1 MIRKWLGVS
10 ALAVIALVLLN
21 TSSCARSQKLQAIT
35 ITPSAFTY
43 GSAATPGVQQTPIP
57 LTAYGSYIHPPET
70 KDITTQVTWKSDNA
84 AVADISNVGQ
94 LTAGTVCG
102 IANISATVYTSG
114 DTSGNLVVG
123 TMTTTVE
130 GPASEGC
137 PTSTATHNLS
147 VTVTAGAIDG
157 TIISSPAG
165 ITCGSTCA
173 APFPANSSV
182 SLTAVPNNQKSF
194 LGWGGG
200 CTSVSVNTCTV
211 ILDSDTTVTA
221 SFN

>member
-1 MIRKWLGVS
+1 MIWKWLGVFIILVM
-10 ALAVIALVLLN
+10 AAVVLNL
-21 TSSCARSQKLQAIT
+21 SSCARSQQLQAIT
-35 ITPSAFTY
+35 LSPSAFTY

-57 LTAYGSYIHPPET
+57 LTAYGSYIHPPAT
-70 KDITTQVTWKSDNA
+70 KNITTQVTWTSDNA
-84 AVADISNVGQ
+84 AVANVNNAGQ

-102 IANISATVYTSG
+102 IANISATMYTSG
-114 DTSGNLVVG
+114 STSGNLVVG

-147 VTVTAGAIDG
+147 VTVTAGAADG
-157 TIISSPAG
+157 TISSSPSG
-165 ITCGSTCA
+165 ITCGSTCS

-182 SLTAVPNNQKSF
+182 SLTAVPNNGKSF

>member
-1 MIRKWLGVS
+1 MIRTWLGVV
-10 ALAVIALVLLN
+10 AILIVAAVLLSL
-21 TSSCARSQKLQAIT
+21 SSCARSQKLQAIT

-70 KDITTQVTWKSDNA
+70 KDITTQVTWASDNA
-84 AVADISNVGQ
+84 AVADISNAGQ

-147 VTVTAGAIDG
+147 VTVTAGAADG
-157 TIISSPAG
+157 TISSSPGG
-165 ITCGSTCA
+165 ISCGSTCS
-173 APFPANSSV
+173 APFPANSQV
-182 SLTAVPNNQKSF
+182 SLTAVPNNGKMF
-194 LGWGGG
+194 LGWGG
-200 CTSVSVNTCTV
+200 CTSVSVNTCSVT
-211 ILDSDTTVTA
+211 LDSDTTVTA

>member
-35 ITPSAFTY
+35 IAPSAFTY
-43 GSAATPGVQQTPIP
+43 FNPATPGVQQTPIP

-70 KDITTQVTWKSDNA
+70 KDITNQVTWTSDNSL
-84 AVADISNVGQ
+84 VADVSNTGQ
-94 LTAGTVCG
+94 LTAGIVCG
-102 IANISATVYTSG
+102 IANISATMYTSG

-130 GPASEGC
+130 GSASQGC
-137 PTSTATHNLS
+137 PQGTATHNLS
-147 VTVTAGAIDG
+147 VSVTAGAADG
-157 TIISSPAG
+157 TISSSPAG
-165 ITCGSTCA
+165 ITCGSTCTA
-173 APFPANSSV
+173 TFPANSSV
-182 SLTAVPNNQKSF
+182 SLTAVPSNGKSF

-211 ILDSDTTVTA
+211 TLDSDTTVTA